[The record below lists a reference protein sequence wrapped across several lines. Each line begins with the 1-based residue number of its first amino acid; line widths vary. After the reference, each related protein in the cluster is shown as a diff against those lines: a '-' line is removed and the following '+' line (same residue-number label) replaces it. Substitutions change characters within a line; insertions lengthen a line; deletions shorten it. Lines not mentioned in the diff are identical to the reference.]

1 MEYARRVKKYALLAA
16 LLAVLAQRPA
26 PAQQPNDSVS
36 LRLGGREVALSP
48 ALSGTLAVLARQI
61 LSRCGPNTRNHA
73 DNFGLA
79 AFTVERRWQQLNAGS
94 RLRVLFAE
102 PFKSE
107 SHLGGSLG
115 VSEALIGL
123 EQKDLFVGPDFTR
136 YGSAI
141 AEHLRCDY
149 LPSLELACLAE
160 LAPHLPAAYRETCA
174 KMERDAAGRIV
185 MPPPDIAPSCS

>member
-1 MEYARRVKKYALLAA
+1 MKRYALLAA
-16 LLAVLAQRPA
+16 LVAILTQRPA
-26 PAQQPNDSVS
+26 LPQQPNDSVS
-36 LRLGGREVALSP
+36 LRLGGKEVALSP

-79 AFTVERRWQQLNAGS
+79 AFTVERRWQQLSAGS
-94 RLRVLFAE
+94 RLRVLFAV
-102 PFKSE
+102 PFE
-107 SHLGGSLG
+107 TRSHLGGNVG

-123 EQKDLFVGPDFTR
+123 EHKDFFVGPDFTR
-136 YGSAI
+136 YGRAI
-141 AEHLRCDY
+141 VEHLRCEY
-149 LPSLELACLAE
+149 LPALELACLPE
-160 LAPHLPAAYRETCA
+160 LAPHLPATYRETCA